1 MIRSIIKGTGMYLP
15 EKILTNTDLESLVD
29 TSDSW
34 IKERTGISQRHIAAD
49 NEVTSDMASHAARDA
64 LTQSGL
70 SATDIDMIIVATTTP
85 DNTFPATATKVQA
98 QLGIKQGFAFDIQA
112 VCSGFVYALS
122 TADNFIKSGQVHHA
136 LVIGADKMSTIIDW
150 SDRKTCVLFGD
161 GAGAVLLSQNDSND
175 GRGIQSS
182 HLYSDGD
189 YFNILHT
196 DGGTA
201 LNQQSGFL
209 RMDGQEVYKHATQKM
224 TRCARTELEKNNIS
238 LDELDWLI
246 PHQANLRIL
255 QSVAKKLKLDP
266 EKVITTV
273 QQHANTSAA
282 SIPLALAQ
290 AVRDGKIE
298 ANHNLII
305 EAIGGGLSWGSCFIK
320 W

>member
-1 MIRSIIKGTGMYLP
+1 MIRSIIQGTGMYLP
-15 EKILTNTDLESLVD
+15 EKVLTNTDLVSMVD

-49 NEVTSDMASHAARDA
+49 NEVTSDMASQAGRDA

-70 SATDIDMIIVATTTP
+70 AATDIDMVIVATTTP

-122 TADNFIKSGQVHHA
+122 TADNFIKSGQVQHA
-136 LVIGADKMSTIIDW
+136 LVIGADKMSAIIDW

-161 GAGAVLLSQNDSND
+161 GAGAVVLSKNESND

-196 DGGTA
+196 D
-201 LNQQSGFL
+201 
-209 RMDGQEVYKHATQKM
+209 
-224 TRCARTELEKNNIS
+224 
-238 LDELDWLI
+238 
-246 PHQANLRIL
+246 
-255 QSVAKKLKLDP
+255 
-266 EKVITTV
+266 
-273 QQHANTSAA
+273 
-282 SIPLALAQ
+282 
-290 AVRDGKIE
+290 
-298 ANHNLII
+298 
-305 EAIGGGLSWGSCFIK
+305 
-320 W
+320 